1 MEIYGDIN
9 KIIDE
14 IKRITEEKIK
24 EIEKETEL
32 RMKSLLES
40 HKKHL
45 KELEEKMMLKA
56 NTEAEIAYRRI
67 ISEKENEWR
76 QKILEAK
83 REILEEVKE
92 LTKEYLSRLD
102 SEKKKRYIEAIIKK
116 SSLTDGIIVPSKGW
130 EKEASEIAKKYGF
143 DIKDSIEAPGGVIIE
158 SKDGKISINGLVD
171 YILDSFWEDKV
182 EEIAKLLFE

>member
-9 KIIDE
+9 KIIEE

-24 EIEKETEL
+24 EIEKETEI

-40 HKKHL
+40 HKRHL

-92 LTKEYLSRLD
+92 VTKEYLSKLD
-102 SEKKKRYIEAIIKK
+102 SEKKKRYIEAIIRR
-116 SSLTDGIIVPSKGW
+116 SGLTNGIVIPSKGW
-130 EKEASEIAKKYGF
+130 EKEAYEIAKKYGF
-143 DIKDSIEAPGGVIIE
+143 DIKDAIEASGGIIVE
-158 SKDGKISINGLVD
+158 SKDGKISINGLID